1 MTNSFALGRPRG
13 TVFALLGSVVM
24 LAAACGGSA
33 GPNSSSS
40 SVAASATTGAT
51 TAPGLLGEIRARG
64 VLRVANTQ
72 ANPPFNFLDANNK
85 LVGFDVDVANELGK
99 RMGNLKVEFVG
110 SNFASFIPGI
120 QTNKFDIVIAGQ
132 TITDERKLQV
142 GFSEPYEVNGV
153 SIFVGESNATINT
166 VEDLRD
172 KRIGVTAGT
181 TNEKF
186 ARTISGADV
195 KTYENATLAMTDL
208 GLGRVDAVLFSRFT
222 GAYLAQ
228 QNNLKV
234 KATPGFLT
242 KEINGMSF
250 RLNEPAFKAEVDRAL
265 AAMIADGTF
274 TKISKTWLGGLDMAA
289 DLKAAR

>member
-1 MTNSFALGRPRG
+1 MNSILAGTSLGRATIAVLG
-13 TVFALLGSVVM
+13 SLALLVG
-24 LAAACGGSA
+24 ACGGSA
-33 GPNSSSS
+33 GPSPAS
-40 SVAASATTGAT
+40 SVAASAPPTAT
-51 TAPGLLGEIRARG
+51 AAAGLLGEVRARG

-72 ANPPFNFLDANNK
+72 ANPPFNYLNDKNQ
-85 LVGFDVDVANELGK
+85 LVGFDVDIANEIAK
-99 RMGNLKVEFVG
+99 RIGVPKVEFVG
-110 SNFASFIPGI
+110 SNFASFIPGV

-132 TITDERKLQV
+132 TITEERKLQV

-153 SIFVGESNATINT
+153 SIFVAEANATIKA
-166 VEDLRD
+166 VDDLKG

-186 ARTISGADV
+186 ARTIAGAEV

-222 GAYLAQ
+222 GTYLAQ

-242 KEINGMSF
+242 KEINAMSF

-265 AAMIADGTF
+265 ASMIADGTL
-274 TKISKTWLGGLDMAA
+274 TRISTTWLGGLDMAA
-289 DLKAAR
+289 ELKAAR